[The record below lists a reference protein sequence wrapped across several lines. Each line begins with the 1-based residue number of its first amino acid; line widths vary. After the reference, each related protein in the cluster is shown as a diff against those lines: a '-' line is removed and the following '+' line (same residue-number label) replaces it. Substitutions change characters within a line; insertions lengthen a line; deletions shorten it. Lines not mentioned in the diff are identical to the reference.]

1 MWRRTELLM
10 SLRRVTKLTC
20 VWSKVEHP
28 WINILVFWVELV
40 SVCGWKN
47 LIFNC
52 SLLRLLVNVGLNQRY
67 YSMRVGNYCGVWT
80 QVSHPWVLL
89 RVFWGVWFSL
99 WGVWGWWNMKFNCLL
114 FWIVFNIGQKHW
126 CWKLAFVL
134 VQRERVQLN
143 LSLVYFGW
151 QWIVILYIFLLQPSV
166 LSIFV
171 WGMCWPKW
179 ISIRL
184 C

>member
-1 MWRRTELLM
+1 
-10 SLRRVTKLTC
+10 
-20 VWSKVEHP
+20 
-28 WINILVFWVELV
+28 
-40 SVCGWKN
+40 
-47 LIFNC
+47 
-52 SLLRLLVNVGLNQRY
+52 
-67 YSMRVGNYCGVWT
+67 
-80 QVSHPWVLL
+80 
-89 RVFWGVWFSL
+89 
-99 WGVWGWWNMKFNCLL
+99 MKFNCLL

-184 C
+184 CQGSAAKQKCNVPCFFNWFWQFRNWFVRKTFFCCSTIQHLQNVVLTAWEKRLLYFSSLTLTLMCVRMH